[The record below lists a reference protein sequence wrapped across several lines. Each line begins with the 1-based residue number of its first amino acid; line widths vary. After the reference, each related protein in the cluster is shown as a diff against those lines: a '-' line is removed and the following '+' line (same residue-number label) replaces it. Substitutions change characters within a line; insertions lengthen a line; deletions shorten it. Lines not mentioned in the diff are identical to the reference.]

1 MKRQGRRSVDH
12 YSLYNDVTEPIL
24 SPITTPVPPIFL
36 PRESWLQRVF
46 RGMGTFLS
54 VIIHKINQLLGL
66 ALATLLLLLFTRFI
80 LTFFG
85 FSSDGGTLSFS
96 YWVFYLSTPLVIP
109 FRNIPP
115 LPYNSYIIDVSTL
128 IAILVYAIGITIVRQ
143 FLKVFVAR

>member
-12 YSLYNDVTEPIL
+12 YSLYNDGTEPIL
-24 SPITTPVPPIFL
+24 STTTTPMSPIFL
-36 PRESWLQRVF
+36 PRESWLQRLF
-46 RGMGTFLS
+46 RGIGTFLS
-54 VIIHKINQLLGL
+54 VIIHKVNQLLGL

-96 YWVFYLSTPLVIP
+96 YWVFFLSAPLVFP

-115 LPYNSYIIDVSTL
+115 LLYNSYTIDVSTL

-143 FLKVFVAR
+143 FLKVFVTR